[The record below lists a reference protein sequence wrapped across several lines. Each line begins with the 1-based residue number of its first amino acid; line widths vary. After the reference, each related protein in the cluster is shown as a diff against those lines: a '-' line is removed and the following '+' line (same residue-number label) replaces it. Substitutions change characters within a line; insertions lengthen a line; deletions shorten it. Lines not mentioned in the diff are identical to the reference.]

1 MTLGGINNEQS
12 DYGHTYMYRYHVF
25 ERLIS
30 LHLHLALWGLTQETD
45 WRHLDFRST
54 TPLNSIFMISIP
66 PPPSC
71 HPRALLNAS
80 YFYLC
85 GTQVVT

>member
-1 MTLGGINNEQS
+1 
-12 DYGHTYMYRYHVF
+12 MYRYHVF

-30 LHLHLALWGLTQETD
+30 LHHHLALWGLALEAD

-54 TPLNSIFMISIP
+54 TPWSSIFTISIP

-71 HPRALLNAS
+71 HRALLNAS

-85 GTQVVT
+85 GT